1 MNDAGRLM
9 VVETPFDQISKSAGV
24 DFNHLKDKYKSLQTK
39 IDAEYSSNNVAAR
52 ETKISESTVSLP
64 VSNNDMQRLDN
75 YRICKTCLGKGT
87 VKRIYNH
94 MVLERDCEEC
104 DGNSIIYSVVNV

>member
-1 MNDAGRLM
+1 MID
-9 VVETPFDQISKSAGV
+9 DISKSAGV
-24 DFNHLKDKYKSLQTK
+24 DFNYLKSKYKSLQTQ
-39 IDAEYSSNNVAAR
+39 IDAENSSNNVTAR
-52 ETKISESTVSLP
+52 ETKLSESAVP

-104 DGNSIIYSVVNV
+104 DGNSIVYSVINV

>member
-1 MNDAGRLM
+1 MNDTADRSM
-9 VVETPFDQISKSAGV
+9 IDNISKSAGV
-24 DFNHLKDKYKSLQTK
+24 DFNHLKNKYKSLQTK
-39 IDAEYSSNNVAAR
+39 IDAENSLNNVTAR
-52 ETKISESTVSLP
+52 ETKLSESAVP

-104 DGNSIIYSVVNV
+104 DGNSIVYSVINV

>member
-1 MNDAGRLM
+1 MNDAGRSIM
-9 VVETPFDQISKSAGV
+9 VVEAPFDQISKSAGV

-39 IDAEYSSNNVAAR
+39 IDAEYSSNNVSAR
-52 ETKISESTVSLP
+52 ETKISETTVP
-64 VSNNDMQRLDN
+64 VSKNDIERLDN

-104 DGNSIIYSVVNV
+104 DGNSIVYSVVNV